1 MGIHYTTSKKAPSMA
16 RKSSAVKTANNEL
29 EIPSSTTRLKAVN
42 NTLRLRLDDL
52 KTFDPLTENQK
63 LFFDAYKRGDYFV
76 ALHGVAGTG
85 KTFCALYKAIEEVMD
100 KSNPF
105 DKIIV
110 VRSAVQSREIGH
122 LPGDVNEKM
131 EIYQQ
136 PYRQICD
143 TLFGR
148 KDAWDRL
155 EEQGHI
161 EFISTS
167 FIRGMSFD
175 DAIII
180 VDEMQ
185 NMTYEE
191 IDTVMTRVGYRS
203 KIIWCGDYRQ
213 TDLNKKRNDVSGILK
228 FFDIAYHMN
237 AFTKIEF
244 TVHDIV
250 RSSLV
255 KDYILAKLQYEDGI
269 ETAK

>member
-1 MGIHYTTSKKAPSMA
+1 MASRAPSKKQQEQY
-16 RKSSAVKTANNEL
+16 NE
-29 EIPSSTTRLKAVN
+29 EREPKPIASNQLKI
-42 NTLRLRLDDL
+42 RLDNL
-52 KTFDPLTENQK
+52 KTFQPLTENQK

-85 KTFCALYKAIEEVMD
+85 KTFCALYKAIEEVLD

-105 DKIIV
+105 NKIIV

-131 EIYQQ
+131 EIYEQ
-136 PYRQICD
+136 PYRQICQ
-143 TLFGR
+143 TLFDR

-155 EEQGHI
+155 EEQGYI
-161 EFISTS
+161 SFISTS

-185 NMTYEE
+185 NLTYDE

-213 TDLNKKRNDVSGILK
+213 TDLNKRKNDVTGILK
-228 FFDIAYHMN
+228 FFDIAQHMS
-237 AFTKIEF
+237 AFTRIEF
-244 TVHDIV
+244 TVDDIV

-255 KDYILAKLQYEDGI
+255 RDYILAKLKYEDYEG
-269 ETAK
+269 K

>member
-1 MGIHYTTSKKAPSMA
+1 MASRKSPVQKRDEVISMEDYTSKHQPVTTSA
-16 RKSSAVKTANNEL
+16 
-29 EIPSSTTRLKAVN
+29 LKIK
-42 NTLRLRLDDL
+42 LDHL
-52 KTFDPLTENQK
+52 KTFEPLTENQR
-63 LFFDAYKRGDYFV
+63 LFFDAYKRGDYFI

-85 KTFCALYKAIEEVMD
+85 KTFCAMYKALEEVLD
-100 KSNPF
+100 KGNPF
-105 DKIIV
+105 KKIIV

-122 LPGDVNEKM
+122 LPGDVSEKM

-155 EEQGHI
+155 EEQGFI
-161 EFISTS
+161 DFISTS

-228 FFDIAYHMN
+228 FFDIAYHMK

-244 TVHDIV
+244 DVDDIV

-255 KDYILAKLQYEDGI
+255 KDYIVAKLKYEDQN
-269 ETAK
+269 E

>member
-1 MGIHYTTSKKAPSMA
+1 MA
-16 RKSSAVKTANNEL
+16 RKPTVPKTPTNSESEFYPSANGTSPPKTR
-29 EIPSSTTRLKAVN
+29 TVN
-42 NTLRLRLDDL
+42 NTLKVRLDDL
-52 KTFDPLTENQK
+52 KTFQPLTENQK
-63 LFFDAYKRGDYFV
+63 TFFDAYKRGDYFV

-85 KTFCALYKAIEEVMD
+85 KTFIALYKAIEEVLD

-105 DKIIV
+105 EKIIV

-122 LPGDVNEKM
+122 LPGDVTEKM
-131 EIYQQ
+131 DIYQQ
-136 PYRQICD
+136 PYRQICE

-185 NMTYEE
+185 NMNFEE

-213 TDLNKKRNDVSGILK
+213 TDLRKSNDKSGILK
-228 FFDIAYHMN
+228 FFDVAMHMRS
-237 AFTKIEF
+237 FTKVEF
-244 TVHDIV
+244 DADDIV

-255 KDYILAKLQYEDGI
+255 KDYIIAKLQYEDKVDNGHNQ
-269 ETAK
+269 KN

>member
-1 MGIHYTTSKKAPSMA
+1 MA
-16 RKSSAVKTANNEL
+16 RKANTKIHLDDDQPKITNA
-29 EIPSSTTRLKAVN
+29 LKI
-42 NTLRLRLDDL
+42 RIDDL
-52 KTFDPLTENQK
+52 KTFEPLTDNQK
-63 LFFDAYKRGDYFV
+63 KFFDAYKRGDYFV

-85 KTFCALYKAIEEVMD
+85 KTFCAVYKALEEVLD

-105 DKIIV
+105 RKIIL

-122 LPGDVNEKM
+122 LPGDVTEKM

-136 PYRQICD
+136 PYRQICE

-148 KDAWDRL
+148 KDAYQRL

-185 NMTYEE
+185 NLSFEE

-213 TDLNKKRNDVSGILK
+213 TDLNKKKNDMSGILK
-228 FFDIAYHMN
+228 FFDIAMHMG
-237 AFTKIEF
+237 AFTRIEF
-244 TVHDIV
+244 TPEDIV

-255 KDYILAKLQYEDGI
+255 KDYILAKMTYEDHN
-269 ETAK
+269 

>member
-1 MGIHYTTSKKAPSMA
+1 MA
-16 RKSSAVKTANNEL
+16 RKAPMKSLDADHHGEPRELTKPSKPINN
-29 EIPSSTTRLKAVN
+29 SLKI
-42 NTLRLRLDDL
+42 RIDDL
-52 KTFDPLTENQK
+52 KTFSPLTENQK
-63 LFFDAYKRGDYFV
+63 LFFEAYKRGDYFV

-85 KTFCALYKAIEEVMD
+85 KTFCALYKAIEEVLD

-131 EIYQQ
+131 EIYEQ
-136 PYRQICD
+136 PYRQICE

-161 EFISTS
+161 SFISTS

-185 NMTYEE
+185 NLTFEE

-203 KIIWCGDYRQ
+203 KIMWCGDYRQ
-213 TDLNKKRNDVSGILK
+213 TDLNKRKSDVSGILK
-228 FFDIAYHMN
+228 FFDIAQHMS
-237 AFTKIEF
+237 AFTRIEF
-244 TVHDIV
+244 TVDDIV

-255 KDYILAKLQYEDGI
+255 KDYILAKLRYEDF
-269 ETAK
+269 EDNKK

>member
-1 MGIHYTTSKKAPSMA
+1 MA
-16 RKSSAVKTANNEL
+16 RRTALRAVEDDQQHIERAVVAPTN
-29 EIPSSTTRLKAVN
+29 RLK
-42 NTLRLRLDDL
+42 LRLDDL
-52 KTFDPLTENQK
+52 KTFDPLTDNQK
-63 LFFDAYKRGDYFV
+63 KFFDAYRQGDYFI

-85 KTFCALYKAIEEVMD
+85 KTFCALYKAVEEVLD

-105 DKIIV
+105 NKIIV
-110 VRSAVQSREIGH
+110 VRSAVQGREIGH

-136 PYRQICD
+136 PYRQICT

-185 NMTYEE
+185 NCTFEE

-213 TDLNKKRNDVSGILK
+213 TDLNKKKNDVSGILK
-228 FFDIAYHMN
+228 FFDIAYHMGS
-237 AFTKIEF
+237 FTRIEF
-244 TVHDIV
+244 EVDDIC

-255 KDYILAKLQYEDGI
+255 KDYIIAKIKYEDTS
-269 ETAK
+269 E